1 MNSCKLYN
9 RLLTEFNKVI
19 NDLNIG
25 YELTECMVAPLWE
38 LVQLIECAKYSDIV
52 DPEIQKFVKKY
63 EQAL

>member
-1 MNSCKLYN
+1 MRSRKLYC
-9 RLLTEFNKVI
+9 RLLTEFNKVV

-38 LVQLIECAKYSDIV
+38 LIQLIECAKYSDIA
-52 DPEIQKFVKKY
+52 DTDIIKFIKKY